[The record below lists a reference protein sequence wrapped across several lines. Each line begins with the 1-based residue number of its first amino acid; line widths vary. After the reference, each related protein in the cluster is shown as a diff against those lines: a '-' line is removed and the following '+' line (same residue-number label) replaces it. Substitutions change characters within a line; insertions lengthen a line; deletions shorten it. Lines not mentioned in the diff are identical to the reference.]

1 VGFETTAATRDDDD
15 DGDDDEAGPAVVV
28 VVPVDPPREGRR
40 TGSDVQAFP
49 SAICVGHRLSIRR
62 PRGISG
68 PWGGGVVITVVV
80 IIVVVVVVPPWAIE
94 TTVST
99 TKAAAAAVAMPCLVG
114 LGEGGDGP
122 AAATQSGPM
131 RIARR

>member
-1 VGFETTAATRDDDD
+1 MSRPSQVRSASG
-15 DGDDDEAGPAVVV
+15 
-28 VVPVDPPREGRR
+28 
-40 TGSDVQAFP
+40 TGSQFAARVAYQD
-49 SAICVGHRLSIRR
+49 R
-62 PRGISG
+62 
-68 PWGGGVVITVVV
+68 GGGVVITVVV
-80 IIVVVVVVPPWAIE
+80 IIIVVVVVPPWAIE
-94 TTVST
+94 TTVLT

>member
-1 VGFETTAATRDDDD
+1 MSRPSQARSASG
-15 DGDDDEAGPAVVV
+15 
-28 VVPVDPPREGRR
+28 
-40 TGSDVQAFP
+40 TGSRFAARVAYQD
-49 SAICVGHRLSIRR
+49 
-62 PRGISG
+62 RG
-68 PWGGGVVITVVV
+68 GGGVVITVVV
-80 IIVVVVVVPPWAIE
+80 IIVVVVVVVVVPPWAIE

>member
-1 VGFETTAATRDDDD
+1 MSRPSQARSASG
-15 DGDDDEAGPAVVV
+15 
-28 VVPVDPPREGRR
+28 
-40 TGSDVQAFP
+40 TGSRFAARVAYQD
-49 SAICVGHRLSIRR
+49 R
-62 PRGISG
+62 
-68 PWGGGVVITVVV
+68 GGGVAVVTVMV

>member
-1 VGFETTAATRDDDD
+1 
-15 DGDDDEAGPAVVV
+15 
-28 VVPVDPPREGRR
+28 
-40 TGSDVQAFP
+40 
-49 SAICVGHRLSIRR
+49 
-62 PRGISG
+62 
-68 PWGGGVVITVVV
+68 
-80 IIVVVVVVPPWAIE
+80 
-94 TTVST
+94 VST